1 MEKKYYIEPS
11 LKALELDEE
20 LLAAVSD
27 PIIDEDD
34 ESEDLGRK
42 NFWVAEPGAT
52 KLHSVW
58 DEEEE

>member
-42 NFWVAEPGAT
+42 HVWDTEEEKGA
-52 KLHSVW
+52 KSYKGVW
-58 DEEEE
+58 DE